1 MFYEGTLQSGIGQAI
16 QQQKLV
22 ACFITDDGATS
33 KLWENEWLRSGWL
46 SSLLEQKAILL
57 RLESGSTEAGFL
69 AAFCKIESAP
79 TLVIIHNG
87 KLQLQLG
94 SDVGQERFVNSVRN
108 ALSAPAIPG
117 SAPAQASTAHAE
129 DDLYG
134 DEPPTETTAAAAA
147 ALPVP
152 APAPASVPVPVPVSS
167 PVTAAATP
175 STVPNSKGKQRAD
188 AAPQAG
194 IAASSATTNSAQQA
208 ARAALQKKKREDAE
222 ELARIKARIEQDKAA
237 RKAEAERR
245 KAEREQE
252 RTAGAQADTQS
263 RSHPS
268 TRGSQA
274 QNVNLNVR
282 LFDGRTIRSTFPR
295 TATLE
300 KEVRKWIDDEFAK
313 LDSNDPNVQNRALPP
328 YFFRHILAPQPSREL
343 SAGDE
348 NQTLGDIDLAPSA
361 TLVLV
366 PVKGYTDAYSGSGS
380 NLLAGTR
387 TGLVSGAFGLLS
399 STVGYAGGIL
409 GSFLGTG
416 AAAPQPHQGPTAGG
430 GSGGGSGSGSGQ
442 QPQRSRPEREEQGNI
457 RVRTLADQRAR
468 EPGSQQFY
476 NGNQSN
482 VEPRPDDRG

>member
-1 MFYEGTLQSGIGQAI
+1 
-16 QQQKLV
+16 
-22 ACFITDDGATS
+22 
-33 KLWENEWLRSGWL
+33 
-46 SSLLEQKAILL
+46 L

-69 AAFCKIESAP
+69 AAFCKLGNAP
-79 TLVIIHNG
+79 TLIVIDKG
-87 KLQLQLG
+87 KLQLQVG
-94 SDVGQERFVNSVRN
+94 SEVGQEEFVNSVRKV
-108 ALSAPAIPG
+108 LGAPAIPG
-117 SAPAQASTAHAE
+117 SAPAQASTADAE

-134 DEPPTETTAAAAA
+134 ETPTAAPPPPARAAVSPPQA
-147 ALPVP
+147 QAPVSAPVPVP
-152 APAPASVPVPVPVSS
+152 APVPARAPRAP
-167 PVTAAATP
+167 TTP
-175 STVPNSKGKQRAD
+175 SNAKGKQRAD

-194 IAASSATTNSAQQA
+194 IAASHAATTSAQQA
-208 ARAALQKKKREDAE
+208 ARAALQKKKKEDAE
-222 ELARIKARIEQDKAA
+222 ELARIKARIEQDKAE
-237 RKAEAERR
+237 RKAQAEAR

-252 RTAGAQADTQS
+252 RTAGAQAQAQT
-263 RSHPS
+263 RSNPS

-274 QNVNLNVR
+274 PNVNLNVR
-282 LFDGRTIRSTFPR
+282 LFDGRTIRSIFPR

-300 KEVRKWIDDEFAK
+300 KEVRKWIDEEFSK
-313 LDSNDPNVQNRALPP
+313 LDANDPNVQNRALPP

-416 AAAPQPHQGPTAGG
+416 AAAPQPTQGQAV
-430 GSGGGSGSGSGQ
+430 GGGSGSGSGSGSEQ
-442 QPQRSRPEREEQGNI
+442 QSERSRSERDEQGNI

-468 EPGSQQFY
+468 EPRDQQFY
-476 NGNQSN
+476 NGNQ
-482 VEPRPDDRG
+482 VRIRIQP

>member
-22 ACFITDDGATS
+22 ACFVRDDSATS
-33 KLWENEWLRSGWL
+33 KRWEDEWLKSGWI

-57 RLESGSTEAGFL
+57 RLEHGSTEAGFL

-79 TLVIIHNG
+79 TLVVIHNG
-87 KLQLQLG
+87 KLRLQLG
-94 SDVGQERFVNSVRN
+94 SEVGQDEFVNSVRKVLG
-108 ALSAPAIPG
+108 AAAIPG
-117 SAPAQASTAHAE
+117 SAPAQASTAQAE

-134 DEPPTETTAAAAA
+134 DEEPTTTAIPPTR
-147 ALPVP
+147 
-152 APAPASVPVPVPVSS
+152 PVSS
-167 PVTAAATP
+167 PAPARAPPPALAPTPATP
-175 STVPNSKGKQRAD
+175 STTSNAKGKQRAE
-188 AAPQAG
+188 ATPQAG
-194 IAASSATTNSAQQA
+194 LAASSTTTNSAQQA
-208 ARAALQKKKREDAE
+208 ARAALQKKKREDAQ
-222 ELARIKARIEQDKAA
+222 ELARIKARIEQDKAERRA
-237 RKAEAERR
+237 QAEAR

-252 RTAGAQADTQS
+252 RTASSQAQTQS
-263 RSHPS
+263 RTTTS

-300 KEVRKWIDDEFAK
+300 KEVRTWIDEEFAR
-313 LDSNDPNVQNRALPP
+313 LDSDDPNVQNRALPP

-366 PVKGYTDAYSGSGS
+366 PVKGYTDAYSGSGT
-380 NLLAGTR
+380 NLLAGTT
-387 TGLVSGAFGLLS
+387 TGIVGSAFGLLS
-399 STVGYAGGIL
+399 STVGYAGGLL

-416 AAAPQPHQGPTAGG
+416 AAAPQPNEGQAVGGGG
-430 GSGGGSGSGSGQ
+430 GSGE
-442 QPQRSRPEREEQGNI
+442 RSENSRSEREEQGGI

-468 EPGSQQFY
+468 EPRSQQFY

>member
-1 MFYEGTLQSGIGQAI
+1 
-16 QQQKLV
+16 
-22 ACFITDDGATS
+22 
-33 KLWENEWLRSGWL
+33 
-46 SSLLEQKAILL
+46 L

-69 AAFCKIESAP
+69 AAFCKLGNAP
-79 TLVIIHNG
+79 TLIVIDKG
-87 KLQLQLG
+87 KLQLQVG
-94 SDVGQERFVNSVRN
+94 SEVGQEEFVNSVRKV
-108 ALSAPAIPG
+108 LGAPAIPG
-117 SAPAQASTAHAE
+117 SAPAQASTADAE

-134 DEPPTETTAAAAA
+134 ETPTAAPPPPARAAVSPPQA
-147 ALPVP
+147 QAPVSAPVPVP
-152 APAPASVPVPVPVSS
+152 APVPARAPRAP
-167 PVTAAATP
+167 TTP
-175 STVPNSKGKQRAD
+175 SNAKGKQRAD

-194 IAASSATTNSAQQA
+194 IAASPAATTSAQQA
-208 ARAALQKKKREDAE
+208 ARAALQKKKKEDAE
-222 ELARIKARIEQDKAA
+222 ELARIKARIEQDKAE
-237 RKAEAERR
+237 RKAQAEAR

-252 RTAGAQADTQS
+252 RTAGAQAQAQT
-263 RSHPS
+263 RSNPS

-274 QNVNLNVR
+274 PNVNLNVR
-282 LFDGRTIRSTFPR
+282 LFDGRTIRSIFPR

-300 KEVRKWIDDEFAK
+300 KEVRKWIDEEFSK
-313 LDSNDPNVQNRALPP
+313 LDANDPNVQNRALPP

-416 AAAPQPHQGPTAGG
+416 AAAPQPNQGQAV
-430 GSGGGSGSGSGQ
+430 GGGSGSGSGSGSEQ
-442 QPQRSRPEREEQGNI
+442 QSERSRSERDEQGNI

-468 EPGSQQFY
+468 EPRDQQFY
-476 NGNQSN
+476 NGNQ
-482 VEPRPDDRG
+482 VRIRIQP

>member
-1 MFYEGTLQSGIGQAI
+1 
-16 QQQKLV
+16 
-22 ACFITDDGATS
+22 
-33 KLWENEWLRSGWL
+33 
-46 SSLLEQKAILL
+46 L

-69 AAFCKIESAP
+69 AAFCKLGSAP
-79 TLVIIHNG
+79 TLIVIDKG
-87 KLQLQLG
+87 KLQLQVG
-94 SDVGQERFVNSVRN
+94 SEVGQEEFVNSVRKV
-108 ALSAPAIPG
+108 LGAPAIPG
-117 SAPAQASTAHAE
+117 SAPAQASTADAE

-134 DEPPTETTAAAAA
+134 ETPTAAPPRPARAAVSPPQA
-147 ALPVP
+147 QAPVS
-152 APAPASVPVPVPVSS
+152 APVPVPAHV
-167 PVTAAATP
+167 PARAPRAPPTP
-175 STVPNSKGKQRAD
+175 SNAKGKQRAD

-194 IAASSATTNSAQQA
+194 IAASPAATTSAQQA
-208 ARAALQKKKREDAE
+208 ARAALQKKKKEDAE
-222 ELARIKARIEQDKAA
+222 ELARIKARIEQDKAE
-237 RKAEAERR
+237 RKAQAEAR

-252 RTAGAQADTQS
+252 RTAGAQAQAQT
-263 RSHPS
+263 RSNPS

-274 QNVNLNVR
+274 PNVNLNVR
-282 LFDGRTIRSTFPR
+282 LFDGRTIRSVFPR

-300 KEVRKWIDDEFAK
+300 KEVRKWIDEEFSK
-313 LDSNDPNVQNRALPP
+313 LDANDPNVQNRALPP

-366 PVKGYTDAYSGSGS
+366 PVKGYTDAYSKGGS

-416 AAAPQPHQGPTAGG
+416 AAAPQPNQGQAV
-430 GSGGGSGSGSGQ
+430 GGGSGSGSGSGSEQ
-442 QPQRSRPEREEQGNI
+442 QSERSRSDRDEQGNI

-468 EPGSQQFY
+468 EPRDQQFY
-476 NGNQSN
+476 NGNQVRVQS
-482 VEPRPDDRG
+482 

>member
-22 ACFITDDGATS
+22 ACFIRDDGATS
-33 KLWENEWLRSGWL
+33 KLWEDEWLQSGWL
-46 SSLLEQKAILL
+46 SSLLEQKSILL

-69 AAFCKIESAP
+69 AAFCKLGSAP
-79 TLVIIHNG
+79 TLIVIDKG
-87 KLQLQLG
+87 KLQLQVG
-94 SDVGQERFVNSVRN
+94 SEVGQEEFVNSVRKV
-108 ALSAPAIPG
+108 LGAPAIPG
-117 SAPAQASTAHAE
+117 SAPAQASTVDAE

-134 DEPPTETTAAAAA
+134 EPPTAAPSPPARAAVSPPQA
-147 ALPVP
+147 QAPVSAP
-152 APAPASVPVPVPVSS
+152 APAPAPARAPP
-167 PVTAAATP
+167 TP
-175 STVPNSKGKQRAD
+175 SNAKGKQRAD

-194 IAASSATTNSAQQA
+194 IAPSPAATTSAQQA

-222 ELARIKARIEQDKAA
+222 ELARIKARIEQDKAE
-237 RKAEAERR
+237 RKARAEAR

-252 RTAGAQADTQS
+252 RTAGAQAQAQAQAQT
-263 RSHPS
+263 RSNPS

-274 QNVNLNVR
+274 PNVNLNVR
-282 LFDGRTIRSTFPR
+282 LFDGRTIRSIFPR

-300 KEVRKWIDDEFAK
+300 KEVRKWIDEEFSK
-313 LDSNDPNVQNRALPP
+313 LDANDPNVQNQALPP

-361 TLVLV
+361 TLALV

-416 AAAPQPHQGPTAGG
+416 AAAPPPNQGRAV
-430 GSGGGSGSGSGQ
+430 GSGSGSGSEQ
-442 QPQRSRPEREEQGNI
+442 QSRSERDEQGNI
-457 RVRTLADQRAR
+457 RVRTLADQRAQ
-468 EPGSQQFY
+468 EPRNQQFY
-476 NGNQSN
+476 NGNQ
-482 VEPRPDDRG
+482 VRVQP